1 MLSSHY
7 VGLVLIV
14 MGLLLFLIEMVVSS
28 SGLSLL
34 FGLASFV
41 VGILLIK
48 GVLVFAVPWDVLVAL
63 IVVVALFVFFL
74 IRLVLHLRHRPKVNG
89 LNTLMGQVGEV
100 LCKGNNAWLQVNG
113 ELWRIENKEG
123 LNTLD
128 QAKVIHVNG
137 LIVRVKKIIG
147 DK

>member
-100 LCKGNNAWLQVNG
+100 LCKGNKAWLQVNG